1 MELEAFAVH
10 WPFNL
15 LGPSSAAG
23 LRNYVN
29 NCKYQSPTCGMSFLN
44 FLNPEKQLSS
54 NLRIEMVGL
63 GSLEKTSVV

>member
-1 MELEAFAVH
+1 MELEAFVVH

-44 FLNPEKQLSS
+44 REKQLSS
-54 NLRIEMVGL
+54 NLTIEMVGL